1 MFLPYLATALLLMAT
16 VYSAVVSFRDKRNEV
31 PGTWFFPE
39 RTSRPIRI
47 AVGVVTV
54 VLVIGGFAWVQKGA
68 QHPARLSSRF
78 VIPEGYTGWVRVE
91 FDVKDAPPLPVENG
105 QYVLK
110 IPATGA
116 LRTSSPEQYGW
127 AKDSY
132 FFYSATESQ
141 QIRDS
146 GRDSLI
152 WGKING
158 QASGVSGTRTY
169 EEFFVGTNQ
178 QFKAQLGANGQP
190 QQ

>member
-16 VYSAVVSFRDKRNEV
+16 VYSAIVSFREKRDAV
-31 PGTWFFPE
+31 QGSWFFPE
-39 RTSRPIRI
+39 RTSGPIRI

-54 VLVIGGFAWVQKGA
+54 VLLIAGFAWMQKSS
-68 QHPARLSSRF
+68 QHSTRVSSRF
-78 VIPEGYTGWVRVE
+78 LIPEGYTGWVRVE
-91 FDVKDAPPLPVENG
+91 FDMKDAPPLPVENG

-132 FFYSATESQ
+132 FFYSATGSQ

-146 GRDSLI
+146 GPDSLI

-158 QASGVSGTRTY
+158 EASGVSGIRKY
-169 EEFFVGTNQ
+169 EEFFVGTKQ